1 MSSSKEYINLVSK
14 ITLEWKRS
22 LNPKEGSTYFDRN
35 TESMH
40 VYTRGSWTEIQPNYD
55 NSPPKIKTSDILRNS
70 ICICCG
76 APDTGQF
83 KCKYCKN
90 TLRWYE

>member
-1 MSSSKEYINLVSK
+1 MVSK
-14 ITLEWKRS
+14 ITLEWERS
-22 LNPKEGSTYFDRN
+22 LTPKEGSAYFDRI

-40 VYTRGSWTEIQPNYD
+40 VYTRGSWTQIQRSYD
-55 NSPPKIKTSDILRNS
+55 NNSPRIKTSGILQNS